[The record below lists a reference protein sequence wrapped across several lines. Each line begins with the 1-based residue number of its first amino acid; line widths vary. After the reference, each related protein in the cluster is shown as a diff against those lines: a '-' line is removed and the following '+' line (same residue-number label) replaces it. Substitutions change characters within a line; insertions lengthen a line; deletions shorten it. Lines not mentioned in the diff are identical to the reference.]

1 MTDQSVTTTATSIL
15 TFGAPGNVSSN
26 DYFNRHAVSTST
38 GGFYYNPL
46 VSANARV
53 NNASTYKTIV
63 GAFSYNQKI
72 LYVPLTGRDQMGII
86 EYQLNNTDMS
96 RKGRLTL
103 NISSDRYASVSDYY
117 NYSEATAGTNTA
129 LVFSTDLTTGASLNY
144 IIVTCSSFSPNATT
158 LEYNFDLI
166 V

>member
-1 MTDQSVTTTATSIL
+1 
-15 TFGAPGNVSSN
+15 
-26 DYFNRHAVSTST
+26 
-38 GGFYYNPL
+38 
-46 VSANARV
+46 
-53 NNASTYKTIV
+53 
-63 GAFSYNQKI
+63 
-72 LYVPLTGRDQMGII
+72 
-86 EYQLNNTDMS
+86 MS

-103 NISSDRYASVSDYY
+103 NISSDGYASVSDYY